1 MKVDT
6 NGINNKVKPKLSNA
20 SSYLNRVA
28 SSISSLDIPSSF
40 GCAGTLRSMSQEAS
54 NISNEVENINRWASD
69 VVSKFQAAESKS
81 SSAINSLLGKLDM
94 VSFGGIGATAGK
106 IAGTA
111 ASMALTGGVQS
122 GLFKAGFDLAQS
134 VAKGVQKGLSQVGA
148 KISST
153 WKSLFST
160 AKKTSVKLVK
170 ETKAKV
176 SKIVTGAINEV
187 SKGIN
192 KVEKGITDFAKKGYE
207 KACQINQSIENGLNE
222 AASRVSTAWNS
233 FCTEVVPQV
242 GEALQSAAASV
253 SNVVL
258 GLTKGIGQFVESL
271 GDVVT
276 ILGTG
281 VGSVAT
287 GIVDG
292 ATYVGSLITGN
303 TDEWE
308 SMTAQMWKETM
319 AFVAEDHVG
328 NAFKDFYENTS
339 VGKWLDEH
347 AIDACKSDGIV
358 TNISSGLGYVAGV
371 IVLTVATLG
380 AGTAL
385 TAGASGLSFAATS
398 AGIAAAAGTGKY
410 TQEAWGNARDSSWE
424 GIQKLYQEGEI
435 TKDEFDT
442 FVTIRN
448 LTDDQWEEIE
458 NDYQAGKITEEEFEQ
473 IKQIRE
479 MPEDWK
485 TFENGVKGLFYG
497 AASGAWEGVQ
507 WYVGGKLGNWVL
519 KGGSQLA
526 TSAIR
531 VGADTA
537 FNGFDTPFRTAITA
551 ITNGKTWDEAW
562 KEQGGWQSVLTNIG
576 VGLIGSVGGEVFDY
590 KMAGKTNG
598 NIKLNDANIN
608 ADAIKNA
615 IDPEHGFQLNID
627 DMGDF
632 YKANIKNG
640 FFSSEQIE
648 NMLKQVNEKGYI
660 DEITGQKLKE
670 LFNGN
675 SDIYIK
681 TVNSADVDS
690 IMDEGIRC
698 LGNSTSGGNAA
709 PNIIENID
717 LGDTM
722 TKVTGGGLYE
732 LLLRLKNS
740 NGLSQGNNPI
750 DGAMIIEIPK
760 GSSLEDVLKYNPE
773 LGIYNLDP
781 KYNLGFIGCDQNGI
795 LDGSKFLQTAG
806 EPQKINIDSGIPD
819 GVNLKEVSNS
829 LNSNQTISGLDE
841 AITITLDKYGN
852 RTSREYIMQELSKGN
867 FSVITKDYGARDFVK
882 TYFAENQKMLNDF
895 ISVVATGKQS
905 DPQMIDWMTSVLE
918 KELAN
923 GNTEVRKFIPK
934 YIELKAKN
942 PEITFEIDANNK
954 SFWRATDQTLKVGA
968 KKINDAGKATLF
980 HESGHLLFTLVGKGK
995 IPDNYDEILSQARV
1009 ISSNNGTLNQVG
1021 NTLYSIIDKLD
1032 KEATSNVENWVKQ
1045 QGYKSID
1052 HYIKKR
1058 ASQIDKSRRR
1068 LFNNTNTNDRLK
1080 KLGFDEKII
1089 EMVNNSENITSKEI
1103 MAEYIRSMIGE
1114 NREILHRTY
1123 YNYANSISDIIDAVY
1138 LGTEKDIYGNPIYIT
1153 YGHGPKY
1160 YEGEYAE
1167 FFQLH
1172 ELIADFSSL
1181 KAMNHNQT
1189 LADIKTIFGEEL
1201 YNMLDELYNSFFE

>member
-40 GCAGTLRSMSQEAS
+40 GSAGTLRSMSQEVS

-134 VAKGVQKGLSQVGA
+134 VAKSVQKGLSQVGA

-160 AKKTSVKLVK
+160 AKKTGVKLVK

-222 AASRVSTAWNS
+222 AASHVSTAWNS
-233 FCTEVVPQV
+233 FCTEIVPQV

-258 GLTKGIGQFVESL
+258 GAVKGLGQLAEFLGDFALIVETGVESTKTGL
-271 GDVVT
+271 ADVVT
-276 ILGTG
+276 YI
-281 VGSVAT
+281 GSV
-287 GIVDG
+287 
-292 ATYVGSLITGN
+292 ITGN

-308 SMTAQMWKETM
+308 SMTAKMWKQTM

-347 AIDACKSDGIV
+347 AIDACKSDGIA

-410 TQEAWGNARDSSWE
+410 TQEAWGAARDSSWE

-448 LTDDQWEEIE
+448 LTDEQWKEIKK
-458 NDYQAGKITEEEFEQ
+458 DYQAGKISKEEFGQ
-473 IKQIRE
+473 IEQIRE

-485 TFENGVKGLFYG
+485 TFENGVKGLLYG
-497 AASGAWEGVQ
+497 AANGAWEGVQ
-507 WYVGGKLGNWVL
+507 WYVGGKLGNWTL
-519 KGGSQLA
+519 KGGSKLG

-576 VGLIGSVGGEVFDY
+576 VGLIGSAGGEVFDY
-590 KMAGKTNG
+590 KMSGKTNG
-598 NIKLNDANIN
+598 NMKFNNANI
-608 ADAIKNA
+608 DSETIKNV
-615 IDPEHGFQLNID
+615 IDPEHGFKLNID

-660 DEITGQKLKE
+660 DEITGQKLKN

-760 GSSLEDVLKYNPE
+760 GSSLEDVLKFNPE

-781 KYNLGFIGCDQNGI
+781 KYNLGFIGCDKNGT

-806 EPQKINIDSGIPD
+806 NQQKVNINSGISD
-819 GVNLKEVSNS
+819 EINLNQVQNGVNSSQTVNS
-829 LNSNQTISGLDE
+829 LEE
-841 AITITLDKYGN
+841 AIKRTLDKYGD
-852 RTSREYIMQELSKGN
+852 RTSREYIMQELNKGN
-867 FSVITKDYGARDFVK
+867 FSVITGDYEARNFVK
-882 TYFAENQKMLNDF
+882 TYFAENQQMLNDF
-895 ISVVATGKQS
+895 ISVVGTGEQS
-905 DPQMIDWMTSVLE
+905 DPQIINWMSSVLE
-918 KELAN
+918 KEMAN
-923 GNTEVRKFIPK
+923 GNTEVRKFISK
-934 YIELKAKN
+934 YIELKTKYPN
-942 PEITFEIDANNK
+942 ITFEIDPENRA
-954 SFWRATDQTLKVGA
+954 FWRASDQVLKIGA
-968 KKINDAGKATLF
+968 NEINDAGKATLF
-980 HESGHLLFTLVGKGK
+980 HESGHLLFTLVGKEK
-995 IPDNYDEILSQARV
+995 IPDNYVEILNQARK
-1009 ISSNNGTLNQVG
+1009 ISSDNYTLFKVENKFYDTTIQ
-1021 NTLYSIIDKLD
+1021 LE
-1032 KEATSNVENWVKQ
+1032 KEAMAMIEDWLKP
-1045 QGYKSID
+1045 QGYGSID
-1052 HYIKKR
+1052 EYVMKR
-1058 ASQIDKSRRR
+1058 AYDIDKSKSK
-1068 LFNNTNTNDRLK
+1068 LFTTARLK

-1089 EMVNNSENITSKEI
+1089 EMVKNEKQNISSIEI
-1103 MAEYIRSMIGE
+1103 MQKQINSMICK
-1114 NREILHRTY
+1114 HRDMLYTTY
-1123 YNYANSISDIIDAVY
+1123 YDHLTSLSDIIDAVY
-1138 LGTEKDIYGNPIYIT
+1138 LSTGQDIYGNQIYLP
-1153 YGHGPKY
+1153 YGHKGYGDY
-1160 YEGEYAE
+1160 YKTNKI
-1167 FFQLH
+1167 QLH
-1172 ELIADFSSL
+1172 ELIANFSSL

-1189 LADIKTIFGEEL
+1189 LADIKTIFGEDF

>member
-160 AKKTSVKLVK
+160 AKKTGVKLVK

-222 AASRVSTAWNS
+222 AASHVGTAWNS

-258 GLTKGIGQFVESL
+258 GLAKGIGQFGESL
-271 GDVVT
+271 GDLALIVE
-276 ILGTG
+276 TG
-281 VGSVAT
+281 VQSTKTGLADAITYIGSV
-287 GIVDG
+287 
-292 ATYVGSLITGN
+292 ITGN

-308 SMTAQMWKETM
+308 SMTAKMWKQTM

-328 NAFKDFYENTS
+328 NAFKDFYENTA

-410 TQEAWGNARDSSWE
+410 TQEAWGAARDSSWE

-448 LTDDQWEEIE
+448 LTDEQWEEIK
-458 NDYQAGKITEEEFEQ
+458 NDYQAGKISKEEFEQ
-473 IKQIRE
+473 IEQIRE

-485 TFENGVKGLFYG
+485 TFENGVKGLLYG
-497 AASGAWEGVQ
+497 AANGAWEGVQ
-507 WYVGGKLGNWVL
+507 WYVGGKLGNWTL
-519 KGGSQLA
+519 KGGSKLG

-576 VGLIGSVGGEVFDY
+576 VGLIGSAGGEVFDY
-590 KMAGKTNG
+590 KMPGKTNG
-598 NIKLNDANIN
+598 NMKFNNANIDEETIRN
-608 ADAIKNA
+608 V

-640 FFSSEQIE
+640 FFSSEQIQ

-660 DEITGQKLKE
+660 DEITGQKLKN

-760 GSSLEDVLKYNPE
+760 GSSLEDILKFNPE

-781 KYNLGFIGCDQNGI
+781 KYNLGFIGCDKNGI
-795 LDGSKFLQTAG
+795 LDGNKFLQTAG
-806 EPQKINIDSGIPD
+806 NPQKVNINSEISDEINLNQVQN
-819 GVNLKEVSNS
+819 GVNSSQTVNS
-829 LNSNQTISGLDE
+829 LEE
-841 AITITLDKYGN
+841 AIKRTLDKYGD
-852 RTSREYIMQELSKGN
+852 RTSREYIMQELNKGN
-867 FSVITKDYGARDFVK
+867 FSVITGDYGARNFVK
-882 TYFAENQKMLNDF
+882 TYFAENQQMLNDF
-895 ISVVATGKQS
+895 ISVIGTGKKS
-905 DPQMIDWMTSVLE
+905 DPQMINWMSSVLE

-923 GNTEVRKFIPK
+923 GNTEVRKFISK
-934 YIELKAKN
+934 YIELKAKY
-942 PEITFEIDANNK
+942 PKLRFEIDANNGCYWNINGK
-954 SFWRATDQTLKVGA
+954 VLKLGA
-968 KKINDAGKATLF
+968 NRINDAGKCILF
-980 HESGHLLFTLVGKGK
+980 HESGHLLFSLVGKEK
-995 IPDNYDEILSQARV
+995 IPDNYIDIMNQARV
-1009 ISSNNGTLNQVG
+1009 ISSNNNTLSQVG
-1021 NTLYSIIDKLD
+1021 ETFCNIDHKMD
-1032 KEATSNVENWVKQ
+1032 EIAISNIDNWVKS
-1045 QGYKSID
+1045 QGYNTIDDYIASMAIIIDNNKS
-1052 HYIKKR
+1052 K
-1058 ASQIDKSRRR
+1058 
-1068 LFNNTNTNDRLK
+1068 LFTVSNLR
-1080 KLGFDEKII
+1080 KLGLDEKII
-1089 EMVNNSENITSKEI
+1089 DIVKKSNKNVSSYEI
-1103 MAEYIRSMIGE
+1103 MTKYINSLICE
-1114 NREILHRTY
+1114 NSDNLYRTQY
-1123 YNYANSISDIIDAVY
+1123 DYATAISDIIDAVY
-1138 LGTEKDIYGNPIYIT
+1138 LSKGEDIYGNEIYT
-1153 YGHGPKY
+1153 PYSHRSDKKY
-1160 YEGEYAE
+1160 YTGKKGTVT
-1167 FFQLH
+1167 QLH
-1172 ELIADFSSL
+1172 ELIANFSSL
-1181 KAMNHNQT
+1181 KALNHNQA
-1189 LADIKTIFGEEL
+1189 LADLKTIFGEDF